1 MMCSDCVVVSR
12 KPDWCCLRSQC
23 WTTGDHWS
31 VGGVHRWRGEREPS
45 LATPLLPTVRTPAAT
60 GRHRHTDLET
70 YTTTTLPLPLALPPT
85 PTKEN
90 TDRETGCNQGL
101 SARTPRDRL
110 RPSQT
115 CLFYSEMREMTR
127 LSTVHSLVHF
137 NNLTSSSIVTA
148 K

>member
-1 MMCSDCVVVSR
+1 MLSK
-12 KPDWCCLRSQC
+12 KPVL
-23 WTTGDHWS
+23 DHWRPLECWWCPQVAGRERAQPGYTVTPNRPHTS
-31 VGGVHRWRGEREPS
+31 SHRQ
-45 LATPLLPTVRTPAAT
+45 TQ
-60 GRHRHTDLET
+60 T
-70 YTTTTLPLPLALPPT
+70 YRLRDIHHHYHTTLPLPPT